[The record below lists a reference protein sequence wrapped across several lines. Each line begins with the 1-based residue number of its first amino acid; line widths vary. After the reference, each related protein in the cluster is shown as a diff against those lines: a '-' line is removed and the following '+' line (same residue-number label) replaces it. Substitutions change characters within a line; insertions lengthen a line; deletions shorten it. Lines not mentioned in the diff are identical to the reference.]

1 MAYSKNKEI
10 ILIGETGLLS
20 RALKESLLMR
30 NIPFK
35 VIKISRKNNIKK
47 KEELYKILKKYLK
60 NRTSYI
66 LVNCLA
72 SLKPKNKS
80 DIYINENL
88 PKDLLL
94 YPAQCESFLIQFS
107 TNNVLTNQLKDS
119 YSIQKKKAEEN
130 IYKITNAKY
139 NLIRLPFLLP
149 KTIFDKNSLPKQ
161 LKLLM
166 SFIDLPY
173 ISFVPPSRNIYR
185 PVNVQE
191 IVDLTISKITY
202 NNMNNKNETI
212 NINGPKEMNLLE
224 ISKLILSEKKNKK
237 KNIFFVIPFPWE
249 ILDFFL
255 SKFPHLLNLF
265 ERSTILQQFL
275 PIKR

>member
-1 MAYSKNKEI
+1 M
-10 ILIGETGLLS
+10 
-20 RALKESLLMR
+20 
-30 NIPFK
+30 
-35 VIKISRKNNIKK
+35 
-47 KEELYKILKKYLK
+47 
-60 NRTSYI
+60 
-66 LVNCLA
+66 
-72 SLKPKNKS
+72 
-80 DIYINENL
+80 
-88 PKDLLL
+88 L
-94 YPAQCESFLIQFS
+94 YPAHYESFLIQFS

-119 YSIQKKKAEEN
+119 YTIQKKKAEEN
-130 IYKITNAKY
+130 IHKITNAKY

-149 KTIFDKNSLPKQ
+149 KTIFDNNSLPKQ
-161 LKLLM
+161 LKLLL

-185 PVNVQE
+185 PVNVQK
-191 IVDLTISKITY
+191 IVDLTISKITH
-202 NNMNNKNETI
+202 NNTNKKNETI

-237 KNIFFVIPFPWE
+237 KNIFFVIPFPWK

-255 SKFPHLLNLF
+255 SKFPYLLNLF